1 MTTEPA
7 NGRNSA
13 EALDGY
19 MDIAES
25 YEVLSDL
32 ASLVGVSSGQKNGI
46 VNRIRSLVKGEGGV
60 L

>member
-1 MTTEPA
+1 
-7 NGRNSA
+7 
-13 EALDGY
+13 
-19 MDIAES
+19 MDIADS

-32 ASLVGVSSGQKNGI
+32 ASLVGVSSGQENGI